1 MFGLIY
7 KIKNLIEMKLGKSKI
22 RKILRENSQYI

>member
-22 RKILRENSQYI
+22 LKENSQYI